1 MALSPHYAT
10 DEELEAA
17 RLALEAEEEQA
28 KKEVAKQEAD
38 QLHIWIVILVEGC
51 L

>member
-1 MALSPHYAT
+1 MVDSDLYAT

-17 RLALEAEEEQA
+17 RLAVEAEEEQA
-28 KKEVAKQEAD
+28 KQEVAKQEAD
-38 QLHIWIVILVEGC
+38 QVHIWIVILVEGC